1 MNLLYS
7 ILLFYLIETP
17 LFNIIGEKYIYIRY
31 LPELIIIFFFVGVII
46 SNQKWK
52 LTGFEFPLLI
62 LVLIIFISTLINN
75 INPLVTILEIR
86 TYCRY
91 ILVFLIITQLKP
103 LSYTEL
109 RYFMNFIIF
118 LGVFQMFIG
127 FIQYFN
133 INIINVFLE
142 PVNLEIGSY
151 YRERSGTYS
160 SGTRLSGTLV
170 RYSVYG
176 TFLNIIFSFIYS
188 KIKIFKD
195 NKSRLYFI
203 LLFPILILTFSRK
216 ALISLISTYLVVNIK
231 MKEYVKFTFVS
242 ILGTVLF
249 LIAITIFGSISFYDT
264 IDANNFFER
273 FMGAFS
279 SSYITHSLEMTRLFI
294 ITEGMMEVIKE
305 GFLFGL
311 GPGVMAS
318 SGSLNLLGLGIN
330 EYITFDRRYI
340 FINDV
345 GIIFIFSQIG
355 ILGLLALGYIIKKTY
370 NYSIN
375 IYNHSNIP
383 IEKCLSLVLIGT
395 IPVILIT
402 NITAFS
408 LSYRPVALLYWML
421 AGIICNINMRY
432 K

>member
-1 MNLLYS
+1 
-7 ILLFYLIETP
+7 
-17 LFNIIGEKYIYIRY
+17 
-31 LPELIIIFFFVGVII
+31 
-46 SNQKWK
+46 
-52 LTGFEFPLLI
+52 
-62 LVLIIFISTLINN
+62 
-75 INPLVTILEIR
+75 
-86 TYCRY
+86 
-91 ILVFLIITQLKP
+91 
-103 LSYTEL
+103 
-109 RYFMNFIIF
+109 
-118 LGVFQMFIG
+118 
-127 FIQYFN
+127 
-133 INIINVFLE
+133 
-142 PVNLEIGSY
+142 
-151 YRERSGTYS
+151 
-160 SGTRLSGTLV
+160 
-170 RYSVYG
+170 
-176 TFLNIIFSFIYS
+176 
-188 KIKIFKD
+188 
-195 NKSRLYFI
+195 
-203 LLFPILILTFSRK
+203 
-216 ALISLISTYLVVNIK
+216 

-279 SSYITHSLEMTRLFI
+279 SSYISHSLEMTRLFI

-383 IEKCLSLVLIGT
+383 IEKCLSLVLVGT